1 MEREYLSLADIATGE
16 SCFIVKVHG
25 YGSFRNRVLEMGF
38 ISGEE
43 VRVVKNAP
51 LHDPVEY
58 VVMNTHVS
66 LRRSEAAM
74 IEVVSH
80 AEELGDTY
88 NGTFVENVLHQ
99 QAKERGKRIE
109 VALVGNPNSGKTS
122 LFNRITGLREHV
134 GNYSGVTVDAK
145 RAEIKHG
152 GYTLEIVDL
161 PGTYSITEYSAEE
174 KFVRDYLTKQHP
186 DIVLNV
192 VDAGKLERNLFL
204 TTQLID
210 MNLWV
215 VMALNLYDELE
226 DSGDKLDFHK
236 LGHLLGFP
244 IVPTIAT
251 KGEGLIK
258 LLDTVIEAYEGRAD
272 EMRHIHINYGADIE
286 GSISEIKPLLE
297 PFRDQAVIYAPR
309 YQAIKALEDESNID
323 EMFVG
328 QSNLDII
335 RRMGTIYIPE
345 NLLLIL
351 PNIEKLKRVAT
362 AEREKLEKDN
372 KQDIKSIFANAKYGF
387 IRGALRE
394 TMSQN
399 RKSKDRSDYIDK
411 ILTHSWLGYPCLL
424 LFLWITFQATFYIG
438 SYPMEWIDAGVSWL
452 AEWFKGIL
460 PEGPLNHLITDGI
473 IAGVGGVLVF
483 LPNILILFFF
493 ISLMED
499 TGYMARAA
507 FLMDKLM
514 HKMGLHGKSFIPLL
528 MGFGCNVPAVMAT
541 RTLESRRDRILT
553 TLVIPFMSCS
563 ARLPIL
569 LLLVGAFFDKHQGL
583 ILLSLYLISILLGV
597 LTAWVLGKTMLKQE
611 ADPFVMELPPYRIP
625 TARNMFLHMWDKGKQ
640 YLKKMSTVIL
650 FASIVIWALGYFPR
664 PESDMTPAQQ
674 MEQSYIGK
682 IGKTIE
688 PIMKPLGFDWKMDV
702 SILTGLMAKE
712 VVVSSLGILY
722 HNSDSE
728 DGLAVKL
735 RANSGFTPLVAYG
748 FMLFMML
755 YIPCIATIVAI
766 SKEAGRRWAV
776 FSVIYG
782 LVLAWLVS
790 FLLFQIGSTI

>member
-1 MEREYLSLADIATGE
+1 MERDYLSLADIGTGE
-16 SCFIVKVHG
+16 SCYIVKVHG

-38 ISGEE
+38 VSGEE

-51 LHDPVEY
+51 FHDPVEY
-58 VVMNTHVS
+58 IVMNTHVS

-80 AEELGDTY
+80 AEKVDASY
-88 NGTFVENVLHQ
+88 NGTFVESVLHAR
-99 QAKERGKRIE
+99 AKERGKRIE

-134 GNYSGVTVDAK
+134 GNYSGVTVGAK
-145 RAEIKHG
+145 HAEIKHG

-174 KFVRDYLTKQHP
+174 KFVRDYLAKQHP

-226 DSGDKLDFHK
+226 QSGDSLDFHK

-244 IVPTIAT
+244 IVPTVAT

-272 EMRHIHINYGADIE
+272 EMRHIHINYGTDIE
-286 GSISEIKPLLE
+286 TSISQIKPLLE
-297 PFRDQAVIYAPR
+297 PFKDQAVIYAPR
-309 YQAIKALEDESNID
+309 YQAIKALESESNID
-323 EMFVG
+323 EMFAG
-328 QSNLDII
+328 EPKID
-335 RRMGTIYIPE
+335 
-345 NLLLIL
+345 
-351 PNIEKLKRVAT
+351 KLKRVAT
-362 AEREKLEKDN
+362 QEREKLEKDN
-372 KQDIKSIFANAKYGF
+372 RQDIKSIFANAKYGF
-387 IRGALRE
+387 IRGALSE
-394 TMSQN
+394 TMKQTN
-399 RKSKDRSDYIDK
+399 RNSIKSDYIDK

-424 LFLWITFQATFYIG
+424 IFLWLTFQATYYIG
-438 SYPMEWIDAGVSWL
+438 NFPMEWIDAGVSWL
-452 AEWFKGIL
+452 AEWTKGVL
-460 PEGPLNHLITDGI
+460 PEGSLNDLITDGI
-473 IAGVGGVLVF
+473 ITGVGGVLVF

-553 TLVIPFMSCS
+553 TLVVPFMSCS

-569 LLLVGAFFDKHQGL
+569 LLLVGTFFGKHQGL
-583 ILLSLYLISILLGV
+583 VLLSLYLISILLGI
-597 LTAWVLGKTMLKQE
+597 LTAWVLGRTMLKQE
-611 ADPFVMELPPYRIP
+611 SDPFVMELPPYRIP

-650 FASIVIWALGYFPR
+650 FASIVIWALGYFPL
-664 PESDMTPAQQ
+664 PENDMTTAER

-682 IGKTIE
+682 IGKIME
-688 PIMKPLGFDWKMDV
+688 PVMKPLGFDWKMDV

-722 HNSDSE
+722 NINDSE
-728 DGLAVKL
+728 DGLAAKL
-735 RANSGFTPLVAYG
+735 QENSGFTPMIAYA

-755 YIPCIATIVAI
+755 YVPCIATIVAI
-766 SKEAGRRWAV
+766 SKEAGKKWAI

-782 LVLAWLVS
+782 IILAWVVAFLVY
-790 FLLFQIGSTI
+790 QVGSTLI

>member
-1 MEREYLSLADIATGE
+1 MEQEYLSLADIRTGE
-16 SCFIVKVHG
+16 SCYIVKVHG

-58 VVMNTHVS
+58 IVMNTHVS

-80 AEELGDTY
+80 AQKVDTAY
-88 NGTFVENVLHQ
+88 NGTFVESVLHE

-109 VALVGNPNSGKTS
+109 IALVGNPNSGKTS

-226 DSGDKLDFHK
+226 KSGEQLDFHQ

-244 IVPTIAT
+244 IVPTVAT

-258 LLDTVIEAYEGRAD
+258 LLDTVIEAYEGRAH
-272 EMRHIHINYGADIE
+272 EMRHIHINYGNDIE
-286 GSISEIKPLLE
+286 DSIAAIKPLLL
-297 PFRDQAVIYAPR
+297 PYKDQAVIYAPR
-309 YQAIKALEDESNID
+309 YQAIKALENENNID
-323 EMFVG
+323 EMFSG
-328 QSNLDII
+328 Q
-335 RRMGTIYIPE
+335 
-345 NLLLIL
+345 
-351 PNIEKLKRVAT
+351 PNIDKLKRVAT
-362 AEREKLEKDN
+362 VERERLEKDN
-372 KQDIKSIFANAKYGF
+372 RQDIKSIFANAKYGF

-394 TMSQN
+394 TMIRRKGEK
-399 RKSKDRSDYIDK
+399 RKSEYIDK
-411 ILTHSWLGYPCLL
+411 ILTNAWLGYPSLL
-424 LFLWITFQATFYIG
+424 LFLWIAFQATYYIG
-438 SYPMEWIDAGVSWL
+438 NFPMEWIDAGVSWL
-452 AEWFKGIL
+452 AEWVKGTL
-460 PEGPLNHLITDGI
+460 PAGPLNDLITDGI

-553 TLVIPFMSCS
+553 ALVVPFMSCS

-583 ILLSLYLISILLGV
+583 VLLSLYLISILLGIV
-597 LTAWVLGKTMLKQE
+597 TAWVLGKTILKQE

-664 PESDMTPAQQ
+664 PQGEMTPAGQ

-682 IGKTIE
+682 IGKSME
-688 PIMKPLGFDWKMDV
+688 PVMNPLGFDWKMDV

-722 HNSDSE
+722 HNSDTE
-728 DGLAVKL
+728 DGLADKL
-735 RANSGFTPLVAYG
+735 RENSGFTPVVAYG

-755 YIPCIATIVAI
+755 YVPCIATVVAI
-766 SKEAGRRWAV
+766 SKESGRKWAA

-782 LVLAWLVS
+782 IILAWVVAFLVY
-790 FLLFQIGSTI
+790 QVGSTLI

>member
-1 MEREYLSLADIATGE
+1 MKHEYLSLADIGTGE
-16 SCFIVKVHG
+16 CCYIVKVHG

-51 LHDPVEY
+51 FHDPVEY
-58 VVMNTHVS
+58 IVMNTHVS

-80 AEELGDTY
+80 AERVDASY
-88 NGTFVENVLHQ
+88 NGTFVESVLHA

-226 DSGDKLDFHK
+226 QSGDSLDFHK

-244 IVPTIAT
+244 IVPTVAT

-272 EMRHIHINYGADIE
+272 EMRHIHINYGTDIE
-286 GSISEIKPLLE
+286 GSISQIKPLLE
-297 PFRDQAVIYAPR
+297 PFKDQAVIYAPR

-323 EMFVG
+323 EMFAG
-328 QSNLDII
+328 EPKID
-335 RRMGTIYIPE
+335 
-345 NLLLIL
+345 
-351 PNIEKLKRVAT
+351 KLKRVA
-362 AEREKLEKDN
+362 AQEREKLEKDN
-372 KQDIKSIFANAKYGF
+372 RLDIKSIFANAKYGF
-387 IRGALRE
+387 IRGALSE
-394 TMSQN
+394 TMKQTKRSSI
-399 RKSKDRSDYIDK
+399 KSDYIDK

-424 LFLWITFQATFYIG
+424 LFLWLTFQATYYIG
-438 SYPMEWIDAGVSWL
+438 NFPMEWIDAGVSWL
-452 AEWFKGIL
+452 AEWTKGVL
-460 PEGPLNHLITDGI
+460 PEGPLNDLITDGI
-473 IAGVGGVLVF
+473 ITGVGGVLVF

-553 TLVIPFMSCS
+553 TLVVPFMSCS

-583 ILLSLYLISILLGV
+583 VLLSLYLISILLGI

-611 ADPFVMELPPYRIP
+611 SDPFVMELPPYRIP

-664 PESDMTPAQQ
+664 PEADMTPSEQ

-688 PIMKPLGFDWKMDV
+688 PVMEPLGFDWKMDV

-722 HNSDSE
+722 HNDDSE
-728 DGLAVKL
+728 DGLAEKL
-735 RANSGFTPLVAYG
+735 QENSGFTPIIAYG

-755 YIPCIATIVAI
+755 YVPCIATIVAI
-766 SKEAGRRWAV
+766 SKEAGRKWAT

-782 LVLAWLVS
+782 IILAWVVAFLVY
-790 FLLFQIGSTI
+790 QVGSTFI

>member
-1 MEREYLSLADIATGE
+1 MDGEYLSLADIATGE

-51 LHDPVEY
+51 LHDPIEY

-80 AEELGDTY
+80 AQELDDTY
-88 NGTFVENVLHQ
+88 NGTFVENVLHE

-109 VALVGNPNSGKTS
+109 VAIVGNPNSGKTS

-145 RAEIKHG
+145 RAEIKHA

-226 DSGDKLDFHK
+226 RVGDKLDIHQ
-236 LGHLLGFP
+236 LGHLMGFP

-251 KGEGLIK
+251 KGEGLVK
-258 LLDTVIEAYEGRAD
+258 LLDTVIEAYEGRAH
-272 EMRHIHINYGADIE
+272 EMRHIHINYGTDIE
-286 GSISEIKPLLE
+286 HSINAIKPLLA
-297 PFRDQAVIYAPR
+297 PYKDKSVIYAPR
-309 YQAIKALEDESNID
+309 YQAIKCLESNANIE
-323 EMFVG
+323 EMFG
-328 QSNLDII
+328 TDPSLD
-335 RRMGTIYIPE
+335 
-345 NLLLIL
+345 
-351 PNIEKLKRVAT
+351 KLKKVAKR
-362 AEREKLEKDN
+362 EREHLEKSDRA
-372 KQDIKSIFANAKYGF
+372 DIKSIFANAKYGF

-394 TMSQN
+394 TMEQHRRAK
-399 RKSKDRSDYIDK
+399 RKSDYIDK
-411 ILTHSWLGYPCLL
+411 ILTHSWLGYPCLI
-424 LFLWITFQATFYIG
+424 LFLWLTFQATFFIG
-438 SYPMEWIDAGVSWL
+438 NYPMEWIDAGVSAL
-452 AEWFKGIL
+452 ATWVSSVMA
-460 PEGPLNHLITDGI
+460 PGPLTDLLVDGI

-493 ISLMED
+493 ISIMED

-507 FLMDKLM
+507 FLMDKFM
-514 HKMGLHGKSFIPLL
+514 HKIGLHGKSFIPLL

-553 TLVIPFMSCS
+553 TLVVPFMSCS

-569 LLLVGAFFDKHQGL
+569 LLLVGAFFQKNQG
-583 ILLSLYLISILLGV
+583 IVLLALYLISILLG
-597 LTAWVLGKTMLKQE
+597 TISAWILGKTVLKKE
-611 ADPFVMELPPYRIP
+611 SDPFVMELPPYRMP

-664 PESDMTPAQQ
+664 PAANVEISQAEQ

-682 IGKTIE
+682 IGKSLE
-688 PIMKPLGFDWKMDV
+688 PVMRPLGFDWKMDV
-702 SILTGLMAKE
+702 SVLTGLMAKE

-722 HNSDSE
+722 NNSDSE
-728 DGLAVKL
+728 EGFAERL
-735 RANSGFTPLVAYG
+735 RENSGFTPLIAFG

-755 YIPCIATIVAI
+755 YMPCIATVVAI
-766 SKEAGRRWAV
+766 AKEAGRKWAV

-782 LVLAWLVS
+782 LLLAWFVTFLVY
-790 FLLFQIGSTI
+790 QIGTNFI